1 MEGRRRASYYA
12 TRHYTETIARSRPR
26 SFAGSSKWIRIIYNI
41 GLSYEIF
48 RGLAL

>member
-1 MEGRRRASYYA
+1 MEGRRRPSYYA
-12 TRHYTETIARSRPR
+12 IPHYAEIPPFARGLA
-26 SFAGSSKWIRIIYNI
+26 FAGSLKWIRIIYNI